1 MHSMVL
7 STRRLSYLRSLSLS
21 LHQKPVLQN
30 VSSLYYNRVSFFSSS
45 ETARKILSVEDV
57 KKMLVVDL
65 KNELR
70 SRGSAVSGKKAD
82 LQQRLFEI
90 LNSEQAGISVPLK
103 DVQVEKEPV
112 EMQPHSKHDILENP
126 TGVVTGNNV
135 ETVRTV
141 SSNSEFAN
149 HFSELETALNDKNY
163 LKFEEAMLAM
173 ETMVRS
179 VVPTTNLSSDEVH
192 LLATKLRV
200 WTEMESIPSESI
212 ASVLKSAGYLRVT
225 VKPLDERRAVVKG
238 IIEKY
243 LQANNKSTR
252 SIAIFFTAL
261 RKVGLSSKQLS
272 TAELTQRILP
282 LITTLVESKDLDIR
296 SYSECL
302 MALAKLELKWENFPP
317 EAKRE
322 YLNRLNEMK
331 PMMDIP
337 SLDVLVRA
345 FTCMLS
351 FTESLDRKTFLKII
365 CDLSI
370 QGLKLLATGTPQEK
384 QVSNEE

>member
-90 LNSEQAGISVPLK
+90 LNSEQSGISVPLK
-103 DVQVEKEPV
+103 DVQVEKEPA

-179 VVPTTNLSSDEVH
+179 VVPTTTLSSDEVH

-345 FTCMLS
+345 FTCMLP

-365 CDLSI
+365 CDLSL

-384 QVSNEE
+384 QVTNEE

>member
-90 LNSEQAGISVPLK
+90 LNSEQSGISVPLK
-103 DVQVEKEPV
+103 DVQVEKEPA

-179 VVPTTNLSSDEVH
+179 VVPTTTLSSDEVH